1 MKLKDFFSRIN
12 NDDKEESAVL
22 YLSQQNSNLTSE
34 FPFLMPDVLGF
45 GTLPETAFGQ
55 RSPEAINLWIGIL
68 KIFAY
73 YIYFFSVV
81 GFCFLYVF
89 YI

>member
-1 MKLKDFFSRIN
+1 MKLKDFFTRIN
-12 NDDKEESAVL
+12 NDDREESAVL

-55 RSPEAINLWIGIL
+55 HSPEAINLWIGNPKIL
-68 KIFAY
+68 HAIFT
-73 YIYFFSVV
+73 
-81 GFCFLYVF
+81 FLVAVF
-89 YI
+89 IFN